1 MTEQQKSTLKI
12 ISAMVIIILLPVLF
26 FHFIGENPT
35 KKVSS
40 ATREIAVVNE
50 DTGVLKEDGTV
61 DEDTLF
67 GNQIS
72 AFLAER
78 PDYKWTVVSRSAAE
92 SGLAEKQYDAIVY
105 IPSDF
110 SQNILSY
117 NHKRPQ
123 KAELEFKIQGQLDA
137 VNKEKVQREL
147 QDAQKTVSKK
157 MTTLY
162 WGLVKQEVKKVRKEF
177 DSIVNKESEFQNA
190 MYNFYKPSSNDLAG
204 EVNRQKEMI
213 ESLKES
219 INETHGTSKERNAS
233 VEETKKQL
241 DSFVDNVNQYKEY
254 QEKQSELLQSAQA
267 DSEEQIQDGLT
278 SIKEKQASAQ
288 SRFSEQMNGMAMSLS
303 GLQNQFSL
311 TSTSL
316 ENLQKT
322 REDQISIQL
331 NGINSIQNKLIDNYQ
346 AETRKANLS
355 KLEPDLIVLR
365 SDLSKGS
372 EDDSQNGTDPGD
384 EDKNDQD
391 NNQDDEEQP
400 NNLEINLQEQQDELK
415 SIAAELKELSDGL
428 KDSSDND
435 GGGTEPTP
443 EEPTP
448 NPSEDPTSEEPA
460 PDQSGDPSTEEPTPD
475 QSENPAAE
483 NTTPDQNQEPA
494 ADTGENG
501 QQDTSNPEDPTND
514 QATGED
520 GDTQNPG
527 NEQPSEG
534 SDDEVAKLKEQLNEA
549 AARLEKVEEDLR
561 AKQDTHNEELKKK
574 LETLSG
580 EITKLNE
587 NIDDLKKEIVDL
599 NDKITDLNNKRT
611 EDFDAIYKKIQNIE
625 ARVSENLPEDSTL
638 KKAFESNIRTRD
650 VDQLLNYYKLLSNY
664 ETTFFGS
671 VNYSTKESV
680 ISGTQDGLNTVL
692 KVGETEAEKW
702 ENLKNNMLLSNEDIQ
717 DYTEGMSDFVTTY
730 GEFIDEKQTETLNE
744 LSTISERANAVSE
757 QLSNPVGAGTAVFEG
772 DATDGSMVISM
783 QDTLGNDILQL
794 SDMLGSLSETQSGV
808 IEYTNNITES
818 VNDVQQ
824 KADTLN
830 SNWGQNV
837 NTTKLVRGDVY
848 SILGNAFGG
857 NDGYVYDHLA
867 SPVKI
872 SGDVPESKAQNVPP
886 VVILVIVMISS
897 LLIGYFSHHYQNA
910 PLLVRGAL
918 FGILN
923 IIVGLMISLFGLN
936 IYSLADD
943 QALMWSAFTIMLLV
957 ASSAVIRSAFML
969 GSIAGGAATAFMILF
984 YIAPLLD
991 LAMPNFSFENPV
1003 STVYMSIQYG
1013 TGDMFALGMGALVL
1027 IAIIALAVPFIVDFA
1042 KSKTEESENDIDA

>member
-1 MTEQQKSTLKI
+1 MCCRKEENEMTEQQKSTLKI
-12 ISAMVIIILLPVLF
+12 ISAIVTIILLPVLF

-35 KKVSS
+35 KKVSN

-50 DTGVLKEDGTV
+50 DTGILKDDGTI
-61 DEDTLF
+61 DQEALL
-67 GNQIS
+67 GNEIS
-72 AFLAER
+72 ASLVDR
-78 PDYKWTVVSRSAAE
+78 PDYKWTVVNRSAAE
-92 SGLAEKQYDAIVY
+92 SGLSEKQYDAIVY

-117 NHKRPQ
+117 NHERPQ
-123 KAELEFKIQGQLDA
+123 KAELEFKIQDQLDA

-157 MTTLY
+157 MSSLY
-162 WGLVKQEVKKVRKEF
+162 WRFVKQGVKKVRKEF

-190 MYNFYKPSSNDLAG
+190 MYNFYKPSSNNLAG
-204 EVNRQKEMI
+204 EVERQKEMI
-213 ESLKES
+213 DRLKES
-219 INETHGTSKERNAS
+219 INETEGTSKERNAS
-233 VEETKKQL
+233 VEESKKQL

-267 DSEEQIQDGLT
+267 DSEKQIQDGLT
-278 SIKEKQASAQ
+278 SIKDKQANAQ

-355 KLEPDLIVLR
+355 KLEPDLIALR
-365 SDLSKGS
+365 SNLSKGS

-443 EEPTP
+443 D
-448 NPSEDPTSEEPA
+448 PSEHPTSEEPA
-460 PDQSGDPSTEEPTPD
+460 PD

-483 NTTPDQNQEPA
+483 NTTPDQNQEPS

-501 QQDTSNPEDPTND
+501 QQDASNPEDPTND

-527 NEQPSEG
+527 NEQPSPSEG

-561 AKQDTHNEELKKK
+561 AKQDTHNEELKKQ
-574 LETLSG
+574 LENLSG
-580 EITKLNE
+580 EITNLNE
-587 NIDDLKKEIVDL
+587 NIEDLKKEIKDL
-599 NDKITDLNNKRT
+599 NDDITELKNKRT
-611 EDFDAIYKKIQNIE
+611 DDFDAIYNKIQNIE
-625 ARVSENLPEDSTL
+625 ERVSKYLPEDSTL

-664 ETTFFGS
+664 ETAFFGS

-680 ISGTQDGLNTVL
+680 ISGTQAGLNTVL

-730 GEFIDEKQTETLNE
+730 GAFIDEKQTETLNE
-744 LSTISERANAVSE
+744 LSNISDRANAVSE
-757 QLSNPVGAGTAVFEG
+757 QLRNPEGAGTAVMQG
-772 DATDGSMVISM
+772 DATDGTMVISM

-794 SDMLGSLSETQSGV
+794 SNMLGSLSETQSGV
-808 IEYTNNITES
+808 IEYTGNIQES
-818 VNDVQQ
+818 VNDVQK

-837 NTTKLVRGDVY
+837 ATTKLIRGDVY
-848 SILGNAFGG
+848 GILGNAFGG

-886 VVILVIVMISS
+886 VVILVIVMLSS

-943 QALMWSAFTIMLLV
+943 QAVMWSVFTILLLV
-957 ASSAVIRSAFML
+957 ASSAIIRTAFML
-969 GSIAGGAATAFMILF
+969 GSIAGGIATAAMVLF
-984 YIAPLLD
+984 YVAPLLD
-991 LAMPNFSFENPV
+991 LAMPNFSFNNPV

-1013 TGDMFALGMGALVL
+1013 TGSQFALGIGALIL
-1027 IAIIALAVPFIVDFA
+1027 ITIIAIAVPFIVNFA
-1042 KSKTEESENDIDA
+1042 KSRAEESETDHDA

>member
-1 MTEQQKSTLKI
+1 MCRRKEENEMTEQQKSTLKI
-12 ISAMVIIILLPVLF
+12 ISAFVTIILLPVLF

-35 KKVSS
+35 KKVSN

-50 DTGVLKEDGTV
+50 DTGILKDDGTV
-61 DEDTLF
+61 DEDALL
-67 GNQIS
+67 GNEIS
-72 AFLAER
+72 ASLVDR
-78 PDYKWTVVSRSAAE
+78 PDYKWTVVNRSAAE
-92 SGLAEKQYDAIVY
+92 SGLSEKQYDAIVY

-117 NHKRPQ
+117 NHERPQ
-123 KAELEFKIQGQLDA
+123 KAELEFKIQDQLDA

-157 MTTLY
+157 MSSLY
-162 WGLVKQEVKKVRKEF
+162 WRFVKQGVKKVRKEF

-190 MYNFYKPSSNDLAG
+190 MYNFYKPSSNNLAG
-204 EVNRQKEMI
+204 EVERQKEMI
-213 ESLKES
+213 DRLKES
-219 INETHGTSKERNAS
+219 INETEGTSKERNAG
-233 VEETKKQL
+233 VEESKKQL
-241 DSFVDNVNQYKEY
+241 DSFVDNVNQYKQY
-254 QEKQSELLQSAQA
+254 QEKQSELLQAAQA
-267 DSEEQIQDGLT
+267 DSEKQIQDGLT

-288 SRFSEQMNGMAMSLS
+288 SRFSEQMNGMATSLN

-346 AETRKANLS
+346 AETRKANLN
-355 KLEPDLIVLR
+355 KIEPELIDQR
-365 SDLSKGS
+365 SELSKGS
-372 EDDSQNGTDPGD
+372 EDDSQNGTDPGSDD
-384 EDKNDQD
+384 EDKGDKD
-391 NNQDDEEQP
+391 KDDEEQP
-400 NNLEINLQEQQDELK
+400 NSLEINLQEQQDELK

-435 GGGTEPTP
+435 SGDTGGTEPSP
-443 EEPTP
+443 EEPG
-448 NPSEDPTSEEPA
+448 
-460 PDQSGDPSTEEPTPD
+460 PDQSGDPATEDPASD
-475 QSENPAAE
+475 QSEGTTSE
-483 NTTPDQNQEPA
+483 NTSSDQNQESSA
-494 ADTGENG
+494 VTEENG
-501 QQDTSNPEDPTND
+501 QQDASNPEDPTND

-527 NEQPSEG
+527 NEQPSPSEG

-549 AARLEKVEEDLR
+549 AARLKKVEEDLR
-561 AKQDTHNEELKKK
+561 TKQDTHNEELKKK
-574 LETLSG
+574 LENLSG
-580 EITKLNE
+580 EITNLNE
-587 NIDDLKKEIVDL
+587 NIEDLKKEIKDL
-599 NDKITDLNNKRT
+599 NDDI
-611 EDFDAIYKKIQNIE
+611 DAIYKKIQNIE
-625 ARVSENLPEDSTL
+625 ERVSKYLPEDSTL

-664 ETTFFGS
+664 ESTFFGS

-692 KVGETEAEKW
+692 KVGKTESEKW

-730 GEFIDEKQTETLNE
+730 GAFIDEKQTETLNE

-757 QLSNPVGAGTAVFEG
+757 QLRNPEGAGTAVMQG
-772 DATDGSMVISM
+772 DATDGTMVISM

-794 SDMLGSLSETQSGV
+794 SNMLGSLSETQSGV
-808 IEYTNNITES
+808 IEYTGNIQES
-818 VNDVQQ
+818 VNDVQK

-837 NTTKLVRGDVY
+837 ATTKLIRGDVY
-848 SILGNAFGG
+848 GILGNAFGG

-886 VVILVIVMISS
+886 VVILVIVMLSS

-943 QALMWSAFTIMLLV
+943 QAVMWSVFTILLLV
-957 ASSAVIRSAFML
+957 ASSAIIRTAFML
-969 GSIAGGAATAFMILF
+969 GSIAGGIATAAMVLF
-984 YIAPLLD
+984 YVAPLLD
-991 LAMPNFSFENPV
+991 LAMPNFSFNNPV

-1013 TGDMFALGMGALVL
+1013 TGSQFALGIGALIL
-1027 IAIIALAVPFIVDFA
+1027 ITIIAIAVPFIIDFA
-1042 KSKTEESENDIDA
+1042 KSRTEESETDHDA